1 MRKFYITTPIYY
13 VNAEPHIGSSYTTI
27 MGDIIA
33 RYKRMMGYDVFYLT
47 GTDEHGQKIEQA
59 ARQKGIEPKQLC
71 DELAGK
77 FKQLWK
83 DLDITN
89 DYFVRTTDESHV
101 RTVQYFVSKM
111 LENGDLYKGT
121 YEGWYCVPCETYW
134 NEDEL
139 EIDEHGHKIC
149 PSCKREVQLIKEEN
163 YFFKLSKYNESLLKL
178 FTENP
183 EFVEPDFRRNEML
196 KILES
201 GLKDLSITRTT
212 LKWGIPMPDDPQ
224 HVIYVWVDALINYVS
239 AIGYP
244 DNLETFEKWWP
255 ADLHLIGKEINRFH
269 SLIWPAMLMAVG
281 LPLPKKVY
289 AHGWLTVN
297 GQKISKSLGNAIDP
311 REYMNKYGNDVVRY
325 YLARDV
331 MFGRDGDFSE
341 ENLIKRLNSDLAN
354 DYGNL
359 LHRTLAMIKKHFDS
373 KIPEIKTL
381 EDIDRKLLKEY
392 EETQRTYIELMEKYK
407 ITDAIDHLWQF
418 ISSLN
423 KYFDETRPWT
433 LAKEG
438 KMERLGTVLA
448 IVTENIMK
456 VATLASPVMPNSSTE
471 VYRRLSMEPVFT
483 DRALEGWNNLKGK
496 SIIHGEPLFKKMEKI
511 ESEKMSTGVDKMEK
525 LNNKPEEEK
534 KLEVKEISDSKTE
547 NVVTTE
553 ELLDIDTFKRVDL
566 RVAKVLEAE
575 RVQKSEKLVK
585 LQIDL
590 GELGKRQIVAGIA
603 QYYSPEELVGKLIIV
618 VANLK
623 PAKLMGIES
632 RGMLLA
638 AKKDGQLKLLT
649 VSGDIEPGAKI
660 S

>member
-1 MRKFYITTPIYY
+1 MKKFYITTPIYY

-83 DLDITN
+83 DLGITN

-139 EIDEHGHKIC
+139 EMDEHGHKIC
-149 PSCKREVQLIKEEN
+149 PTCKREVQLIKEEN

-269 SLIWPAMLMAVG
+269 SLIWPAMLMSVG

-381 EDIDRKLLKEY
+381 EDIDRKLLEEC
-392 EETQRTYIELMEKYK
+392 EETKRTYIELMERYK
-407 ITDAIDHLWQF
+407 ITDALDHLWQF

-456 VATLASPVMPNSSTE
+456 VATLASPVMPNSSAE

-483 DRALEGWNNLKGK
+483 DHVLEGWNNLKGK

-511 ESEKMSTGVDKMEK
+511 ESEKTNTEVDKMEK

-534 KLEVKEISDSKTE
+534 KLEVKETSDSKAE

-553 ELLDIDTFKRVDL
+553 EFLDIDTFKRVDL
-566 RVAKVLEAE
+566 RVAKILEAE

-603 QYYSPEELVGKLIIV
+603 QYYSPEELVGRLIIV

-638 AKKDGQLKLLT
+638 AKKDGQLRLLT

>member
-33 RYKRMMGYDVFYLT
+33 RYKRMMGCDVFYLT

-83 DLDITN
+83 DLGITN

-289 AHGWLTVN
+289 AHGWLTIN

>member
-373 KIPEIKTL
+373 KVPEIKTL

-392 EETQRTYIELMEKYK
+392 EETQRTYIEFMEKYK

>member
-1 MRKFYITTPIYY
+1 MKKFYITTPIYY

-83 DLDITN
+83 DLGITN

-139 EIDEHGHKIC
+139 EMGEHGHKIC
-149 PSCKREVQLIKEEN
+149 PTCKREVQLIKEEN

-269 SLIWPAMLMAVG
+269 SLIWPAMLMSVG

-381 EDIDRKLLKEY
+381 EDIDRKLLEEC
-392 EETQRTYIELMEKYK
+392 EETKRTYIELMERYK
-407 ITDAIDHLWQF
+407 ITDALDHLWQF

-456 VATLASPVMPNSSTE
+456 VATLASPVMPNSSAE

-483 DRALEGWNNLKGK
+483 DHVLEGWNNLKGK

-511 ESEKMSTGVDKMEK
+511 ESEKTNTEVDKMEK

-534 KLEVKEISDSKTE
+534 KLEVKETSDSKAE

-553 ELLDIDTFKRVDL
+553 EFLDIDTFKRVDL
-566 RVAKVLEAE
+566 RVAKILEAE

-603 QYYSPEELVGKLIIV
+603 QYYSPEELVGRLIIV

-638 AKKDGQLKLLT
+638 AKKDGQLRLLT

>member
-1 MRKFYITTPIYY
+1 VKKFYITTPIYY

-83 DLDITN
+83 ELGITN

-101 RTVQYFVSKM
+101 KTVQYFVSKM

-139 EIDEHGHKIC
+139 ETDEHGHKLC

-163 YFFKLSKYNESLLKL
+163 YFFKLSKYNDALLKL
-178 FTENP
+178 FRENP

-224 HVIYVWVDALINYVS
+224 HVVYVWVDALINYVS

-244 DNLETFEKWWP
+244 DNPEMFEKWWP

-269 SLIWPAMLMAVG
+269 SLIWPAMLMSVG
-281 LPLPKKVY
+281 LALPKKIY

-331 MFGRDGDFSE
+331 TFGRDGDFSE
-341 ENLIKRLNSDLAN
+341 DNLINRLNSDLAN

-359 LHRTLAMIKKHFDS
+359 LHRTLAMIKKHFES
-373 KIPEIKTL
+373 KIPEIGTL
-381 EDIDRKLLKEY
+381 ENIDRKLLEEY
-392 EETQRTYIELMEKYK
+392 EETQRIYIELMERYK
-407 ITDAIDHLWQF
+407 ITDALDRLWQF

-423 KYFDETRPWT
+423 KYFDETKPWT

-448 IVTENIMK
+448 LVTENIMK
-456 VATLASPVMPNSSTE
+456 VATLASPVMPNSSAE

-483 DRALEGWNNLKGK
+483 DRVLEGWNNLKGK
-496 SIIHGEPLFKKMEKI
+496 SIIHGEPLFKKMEKV
-511 ESEKMSTGVDKMEK
+511 ESEKMNMEVDKMEK
-525 LNNKPEEEK
+525 QNNENIEPKEEM
-534 KLEVKEISDSKTE
+534 KETSENKTE
-547 NVVTTE
+547 NVLTAE
-553 ELLDIDTFKRVDL
+553 ELLDIDTFKKVDL
-566 RVAKVLEAE
+566 RVAKIIEAE

-603 QYYSPEELVGKLIIV
+603 QYYSPEELVGRLIIV

-649 VSGDIEPGAKI
+649 VSGEIEPGAKI

>member
-1 MRKFYITTPIYY
+1 MKKFYITTPIYY

-83 DLDITN
+83 DLGITN

-149 PSCKREVQLIKEEN
+149 PTCKREVQLIKEEN

-269 SLIWPAMLMAVG
+269 SLIWPAMLMSVG

-297 GQKISKSLGNAIDP
+297 GQKISKSLGNAIAP

-381 EDIDRKLLKEY
+381 EDIDRKLLEEY
-392 EETQRTYIELMEKYK
+392 EETKRTYIELMERYK
-407 ITDAIDHLWQF
+407 ITDALDHLWQF

-456 VATLASPVMPNSSTE
+456 VATLASPVMPNSSAE

-483 DRALEGWNNLKGK
+483 DHVLEGWNNLKGK

-511 ESEKMSTGVDKMEK
+511 ESEKTNTEVDKMEK

-534 KLEVKEISDSKTE
+534 KLEVKETSDSKAE

-553 ELLDIDTFKRVDL
+553 EFLDIDTFKRVDL
-566 RVAKVLEAE
+566 RVAKILEAE

-603 QYYSPEELVGKLIIV
+603 QYYSPEELVGRLIIV

-638 AKKDGQLKLLT
+638 AKKDGQLRLLT